1 MAAAAEKSKTEHV
14 YNVHEAKT
22 QLSKLLDLASSGE
35 EVIIAKA
42 GEPCVRLTPV
52 EPHSKLPK
60 ERVLGLSKGKF
71 WMADDFNDPLPE
83 LEEFF
88 S

>member
-1 MAAAAEKSKTEHV
+1 MAATTEKPNPKHV

-22 QLSKLLDLASSGE
+22 QLSKLLDLARAGE
-35 EVIIAKA
+35 DVVIAKA
-42 GEPCVRLTPV
+42 GEPWVRLTPV
-52 EPHSKLPK
+52 HAQPDLPK
-60 ERVLGLSKGKF
+60 ERVFGLSKGKV

-88 S
+88 T

>member
-1 MAAAAEKSKTEHV
+1 M
-14 YNVHEAKT
+14 T
-22 QLSKLLDLASSGE
+22 QLSKLLDLARAGE

-42 GEPCVRLTPV
+42 GEPYVRLTPV
-52 EPHSKLPK
+52 GSQSELPK

-83 LEEFF
+83 LEEFL